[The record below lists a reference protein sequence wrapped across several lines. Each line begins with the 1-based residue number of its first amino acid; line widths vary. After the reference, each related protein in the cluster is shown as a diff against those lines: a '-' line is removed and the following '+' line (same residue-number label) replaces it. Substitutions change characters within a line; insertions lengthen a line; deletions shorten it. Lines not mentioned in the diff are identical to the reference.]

1 MSIYP
6 PRRHQKAMNLTA
18 HIVHVIKK
26 HLPHPT
32 DANPNVIQNIAR
44 ELEELFYATGVDIIT
59 EADRI
64 QAGLM
69 PRDHNGL
76 TLEEI
81 RVLDARY
88 IQAMLEPLKGY
99 NILSD
104 ILGDISIN
112 TKESK

>member
-1 MSIYP
+1 M
-6 PRRHQKAMNLTA
+6 ALTA
-18 HIVHVIKK
+18 HIMHIIYK
-26 HLPHPT
+26 HLPYPT
-32 DANPNVIQNIAR
+32 DNKPNVARDIAR
-44 ELEELFYATGVDIIT
+44 ELEDLFYASGVDIIT

-88 IQAMLEPLKGY
+88 IQAMLEPLGGLIPKME
-99 NILSD
+99 N
-104 ILGDISIN
+104 
-112 TKESK
+112 E